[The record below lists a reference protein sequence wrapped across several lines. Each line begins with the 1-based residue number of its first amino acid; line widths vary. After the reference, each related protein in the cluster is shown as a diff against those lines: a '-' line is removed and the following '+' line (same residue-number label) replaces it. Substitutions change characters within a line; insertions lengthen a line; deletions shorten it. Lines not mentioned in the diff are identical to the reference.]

1 MQNKFMEKR
10 KLSLIIPCF
19 NEEKVVNETY
29 KRVKSVLSTI
39 DCHSEI
45 IFIND
50 GSSDNTY
57 FLLQQLAE
65 KDKSVKVIGFSRNF
79 GHQQSI
85 TAGINHCTGDIA
97 AILDADLQDPPE
109 VIPEMLKIMDEEK
122 ANVVYGVRTKR
133 EGEGFLKKITA
144 KWFYRFLNKM
154 SDVAIPNDTGDFR
167 IIDRKIIE
175 NFNKLKEKNKYI
187 RGLVSWLGF
196 KQVPCYYEREKRFAG
211 DTKYSLAKMLNF
223 SMIALFYFSKKVL
236 KIPFITAFFLFLIA
250 IIYSLILI
258 FYTSYNPSCN
268 AVMWHVT
275 LIILFLLASIQLF
288 VVGIVGKYIQNLF
301 DEINHR
307 PEYIIDEKINFE

>member
-1 MQNKFMEKR
+1 MEKR

-109 VIPEMLKIMDEEK
+109 LISDF
-122 ANVVYGVRTKR
+122 Y
-133 EGEGFLKKITA
+133 A
-144 KWFYRFLNKM
+144 K
-154 SDVAIPNDTGDFR
+154 
-167 IIDRKIIE
+167 
-175 NFNKLKEKNKYI
+175 
-187 RGLVSWLGF
+187 F
-196 KQVPCYYEREKRFAG
+196 KDGY
-211 DTKYSLAKMLNF
+211 
-223 SMIALFYFSKKVL
+223 
-236 KIPFITAFFLFLIA
+236 
-250 IIYSLILI
+250 
-258 FYTSYNPSCN
+258 
-268 AVMWHVT
+268 
-275 LIILFLLASIQLF
+275 
-288 VVGIVGKYIQNLF
+288 
-301 DEINHR
+301 
-307 PEYIIDEKINFE
+307 